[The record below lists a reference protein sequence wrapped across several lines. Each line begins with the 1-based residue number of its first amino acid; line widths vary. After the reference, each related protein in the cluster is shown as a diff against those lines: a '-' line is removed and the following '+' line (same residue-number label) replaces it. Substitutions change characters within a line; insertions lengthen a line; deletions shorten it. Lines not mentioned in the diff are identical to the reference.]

1 MVTGAASSL
10 LWVTVPMKPALHID
24 DVLAGISI
32 AVRVALV
39 LFLAKTRFL
48 ASTVARGDFFGW

>member
-32 AVRVALV
+32 AVRVALALV
-39 LFLAKTRFL
+39 LTKLALWTQQ
-48 ASTVARGDFFGW
+48 